1 MSNVMLNKN
10 KFKVLSLFSGDYKKE
25 VYGREAAREL
35 SMNQKTVSNILK
47 RLEKENILRSKM
59 EGRNKVYRLNHSNPA
74 LMHVLSIIEEEKAVQ
89 FREGSGLGRDFIDEI
104 LNTKSP
110 LVIIFGSYANGTQKR
125 NSDVDI
131 IALSPFDVNLSDVE
145 KFYKIKASVKEY
157 TEEEFIEAFR
167 SGDFF
172 ITEVIRNHV
181 VLVGSDLFVKM
192 LLETYNG

>member
-1 MSNVMLNKN
+1 MLNKN
-10 KFKVLSLFSGDYKKE
+10 KFKVLSLFSGDYMKE

-59 EGRNKVYRLNHSNPA
+59 EGRNKVYRLNHSNPS
-74 LMHVLSIIEEEKAVQ
+74 LMHVLSMVEKEKTVQ
-89 FREGSGLGRDFIDEI
+89 FRERSGLGRDFIDEI
-104 LNTKSP
+104 LKSKSP
-110 LVIIFGSYANGTQKR
+110 LVIIFGSYANGTQKK

-131 IALSPFDVNLSDVE
+131 LVLSPFDVNLSDVE

-157 TEEEFIEAFR
+157 KEEEFINALR
-167 SGDFF
+167 SGDFL